1 MPNMISFKA
10 FLKEN
15 INIEDLDIEFLKRAE
30 KVSALNLSISD
41 FKSTRHKKEIL
52 FLFKKN
58 FFPEVDFSGISK
70 DGEFSKEKFNS
81 FVDKISGPNL
91 PMIFNYLE
99 GAGVGPGEVVTYLAF
114 EQCTLGGGNIS
125 ADIHFPSKTY
135 EMKAAKL
142 SEGYLSDF
150 LMGGTF
156 NLNEVE
162 TKFFELARKAEVF
175 DTPASISKSK
185 TQKMKQMFPEE
196 FKQIESKYAE
206 ICYKQY
212 FSKHPI
218 IFLGSKDSSNAT
230 KYKCIAV
237 KEVKENEIY
246 IERYTSKTLK
256 PLIKL

>member
-1 MPNMISFKA
+1 MKSFKQ
-10 FLKEN
+10 FILET
-15 INIEDLDIEFLKRAE
+15 INVEDLDVEFLKRAE
-30 KVSALNLSISD
+30 KVTALNLSISD
-41 FKSTRHKKEIL
+41 FKSTKHKKEIL

-58 FFPEVDFSGISK
+58 FFPELDVSETSK
-70 DGEFSKEKFNS
+70 DEEFSKDKFNS
-81 FVDKISGPNL
+81 FVNKLSGPNL

-99 GAGVGPGEVVTYLAF
+99 GSGVGPGEVVTYLAF
-114 EQCTLGGGNIS
+114 DQCTLGGSNVS
-125 ADIHFPSKTY
+125 VDIHFPSKTY
-135 EMKAAKL
+135 EMKAATL
-142 SEGYLSDF
+142 SQGYLSNF

-162 TKFFELARKAEVF
+162 TKFFELARKADVF
-175 DTPASISKSK
+175 DKPAEISKSK
-185 TQKMKQMFPEE
+185 TETMRKLFPQE
-196 FKQIESKYAE
+196 FKEIENKYAE

-237 KEVKENEIY
+237 KEVKENEIS
-246 IERYTSKTLK
+246 IERYTAKTLK

>member
-1 MPNMISFKA
+1 MLNLKSFKQ
-10 FLKEN
+10 FILEN
-15 INIEDLDIEFLKRAE
+15 IDVEDLDVEFLKRAE
-30 KVSALNLSISD
+30 KVTSLNLSISD
-41 FKSTRHKKEIL
+41 FKSTKHKKEIL

-58 FFPEVDFSGISK
+58 FFPELHVSEISK

-81 FVDKISGPNL
+81 FVNKLSGPNL

-99 GAGVGPGEVVTYLAF
+99 GSGVGPGEVVTYLAF
-114 EQCTLGGGNIS
+114 EQCKLGGGNIS
-125 ADIHFPSKTY
+125 ADIIFSSKTY

-162 TKFFELARKAEVF
+162 TKFFELARRAEVF

-185 TQKMKQMFPEE
+185 TEKMKQMFPAE
-196 FKQIESKYAE
+196 FKQIENKYAE
-206 ICYKQY
+206 ICYKEY
-212 FSKHPI
+212 FSKHPV
-218 IFLGSKDSSNAT
+218 IFVGSKDSSNAT

-237 KEVKENEIY
+237 KEVKENEIF

-256 PLIKL
+256 PLIKV